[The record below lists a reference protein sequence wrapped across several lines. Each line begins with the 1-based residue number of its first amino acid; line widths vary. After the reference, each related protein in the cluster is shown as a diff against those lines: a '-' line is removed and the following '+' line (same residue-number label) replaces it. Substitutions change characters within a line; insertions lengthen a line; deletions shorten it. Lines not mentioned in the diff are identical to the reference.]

1 MTLGRSKNDDDV
13 GANAL
18 YQRPVMGDRDAG
30 LHRRFIAFA
39 VAIGQIYFGIA
50 AYDFHHYVPRFLL
63 AAWCSL
69 SDNRLSS
76 YYWAFHRLKH
86 GRYSANAVAKL
97 FQLYSLKTSADA
109 NWIERD
115 FFTPQVDT
123 PGADAYQAI
132 MKLGIDRLTGAQVD
146 AWTRFLVS
154 LMVRGP
160 DMVDLTRARGG
171 EVLRASL
178 AERPDE

>member
-1 MTLGRSKNDDDV
+1 
-13 GANAL
+13 
-18 YQRPVMGDRDAG
+18 MGDRDAG